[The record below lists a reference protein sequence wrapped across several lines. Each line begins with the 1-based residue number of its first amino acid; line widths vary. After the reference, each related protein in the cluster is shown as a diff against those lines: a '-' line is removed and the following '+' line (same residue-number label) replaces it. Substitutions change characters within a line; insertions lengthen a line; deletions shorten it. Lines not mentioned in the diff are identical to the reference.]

1 MPLPYHAGKSALS
14 KPISKIIIDLF
25 NKNENITKYAEP
37 FCGMMRVGIEVM
49 KHNEKDKNLKKFL
62 FSDVNKTITVFLK
75 KLHDGWLPRVE
86 DITQD
91 KWERYKSSKSVTAQ
105 KSFIGYTLGF
115 GGQYFGG
122 AKPIKDRNYRL
133 NYLKNKR
140 EYLKDL
146 KPFFTSKKF
155 SIKQKSVFDLDFK
168 NTIIYCDPPY
178 VKTAWRAKTKWDK
191 DMEQEFWDKVYDWL
205 EPSKNNIVLISN
217 SERTKRVKGLRIKTI
232 FKKNHQSQGSWNRF
246 GDDKLRSEMLF
257 LVSRS

>member
-1 MPLPYHAGKSALS
+1 
-14 KPISKIIIDLF
+14 
-25 NKNENITKYAEP
+25 
-37 FCGMMRVGIEVM
+37 MMRVGIEVM
-49 KHNEKDKNLKKFL
+49 KNNEKNKNLKKFL
-62 FSDVNKTITVFLK
+62 FNNFNKTITVFLK

-122 AKPIKDRNYRL
+122 TKPIKNRNYRL
-133 NYLKNKR
+133 NYLTNKR
-140 EYLKDL
+140 EYLKEL

-155 SIKQKSVFDLDFK
+155 SIKHKSVFELDFK

-205 EPSKNNIVLISN
+205 EPNKDNIVLISN
-217 SERTKRVKGLRIKTI
+217 SERTKRIKGLRIK
-232 FKKNHQSQGSWNRF
+232 
-246 GDDKLRSEMLF
+246 LF
-257 LVSRS
+257 LKPSITRQLESFW